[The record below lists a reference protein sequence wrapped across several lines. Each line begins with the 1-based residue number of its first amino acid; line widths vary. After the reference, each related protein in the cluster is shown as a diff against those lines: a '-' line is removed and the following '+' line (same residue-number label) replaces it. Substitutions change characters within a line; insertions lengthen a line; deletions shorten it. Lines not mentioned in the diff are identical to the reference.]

1 MSTRALAP
9 RRAPMLASGPTR
21 SGRLGSGSRSQAM
34 ASAGALAGLA
44 LVLSSSLMLVL
55 AGAARPSAIAPIL
68 ALGSPSWLTGPLGGA
83 GSWIATSQ
91 HTLQVDLTVGLAV
104 MATGWLLVV
113 AGAPRLSPRV
123 LWGAIVALHL
133 IFLLGVPT
141 ALTDAF
147 NYLIYARMD
156 VLHGLNPYVHDPV
169 LAHLDPAYHFS
180 TWHHLHSPYGPLFTL
195 ITDAV
200 VPLGLAGSYWAMKVL
215 VVGSSL
221 ACLGLIWTLAG
232 HVGRSPQRAVALV
245 GLCPLTLYWGLGGFH
260 NDVLFLLPVLAGAYA
275 MTRGR
280 DGWAC
285 AALVA
290 AASVKASA
298 VLLLPLGLLAA
309 RDRRAALLGTV
320 AAAVPIAGASLLAFG
335 AHLPNIS
342 EQSRL
347 VIPLSP
353 PNLVGLVTGQG
364 GATAAVRALAQ
375 AGLGVVF
382 LGAAWLA
389 WRRRSLLAAGGMVMI
404 ALLLSLG
411 WDMPWYAGWLLPFA
425 ALTGSRS
432 VRRAA
437 LVVTAFM
444 LFSWAPFLRVDL
456 QHGLGAGEFSTQVTR
471 ANALYVNRLLD

>member
-1 MSTRALAP
+1 MGTPALA
-9 RRAPMLASGPTR
+9 A
-21 SGRLGSGSRSQAM
+21 GSAE
-34 ASAGALAGLA
+34 LAGPRPAGRMGSPSRLQA
-44 LVLSSSLMLVL
+44 LTGPAARTGLGLVVGSSLMLVL

-83 GSWIATSQ
+83 GGWIATNQ
-91 HTLQVDLTVGLAV
+91 HTLQVDLTVGLAA
-104 MATGWLLVV
+104 MAAGWLLVV
-113 AGAPRLSPRV
+113 AGAPRLSARV
-123 LWGAIVALHL
+123 LWGAIVAVHV
-133 IFLLGVPT
+133 IFFLGAPT
-141 ALTDAF
+141 ALTDVF
-147 NYLIYARMD
+147 NYLVYSRMD

-169 LAHLDPAYHFS
+169 LAHGDPAYHFS

-195 ITDAV
+195 ITDAL
-200 VPLGLAGSYWAMKVL
+200 VPLGLAGSFWALKVL
-215 VVGSSL
+215 VIGSSL
-221 ACLGLIWTLAG
+221 ACLGLVWTLAG

-245 GLCPLTLYWGLGGFH
+245 ALCPLTLYWGLGGFH

-280 DGWAC
+280 EAWAC

-298 VLLLPLGLLAA
+298 VLLLPLAVLAA
-309 RDRRAALLGTV
+309 RDRRAALLGTA
-320 AAAVPIAGASLLAFG
+320 AAAVPIAGASLIAFG
-335 AHLPNIS
+335 AHLPNVS

-353 PNLVGLVTGQG
+353 PNLAGLATGQG
-364 GATAAVRALAQ
+364 GATATVRALAQ

-382 LGAAWLA
+382 LAAAWVA
-389 WRRRSLLAAGGMVMI
+389 WRRQRLLAAGGMVMI
-404 ALLLSLG
+404 ALLLSLC
-411 WDMPWYAGWLLPFA
+411 WDMPWYVGWLLPFA
-425 ALTGSRS
+425 ALTGSRI

-437 LVVTAFM
+437 LTVTAFM

-456 QHGLGAGEFSTQVTR
+456 QHGLGAGEFSTPVTR